1 MNNIV
6 PFFNYPELFNRHE
19 ASLIEVFKDVGKR
32 GAFIMQKDLEE
43 FEQSLADYTGSK
55 FAVGVANA
63 TDGLQMGMM
72 AGGLKNGGEVI
83 ISSHTMIATA
93 SAIHFAGGIPVP
105 VESSKDLMI
114 DSTSIEKAIN
124 KNTVAIMPTHLN
136 GRTCNMDEIYNL
148 AKKYSLDIYEDA
160 AQALGSKFKGKF
172 AGTFGIASAIS
183 LYPAKILGTLGD
195 GGAVLTNDKKV
206 YENLLLLR
214 DHGRD
219 PKTGEVVSW
228 GFNSRLDN
236 LQAAFL
242 NYFIKD
248 YENVIDRRRFL
259 ASLYDK
265 ALSSIE
271 EVQIPPGP
279 QNGDH
284 FDVFQNY
291 EVRVQR
297 RDELKNYLAKKGIG
311 TLVQWGG
318 KAIHHF
324 KSLKFNQ
331 KLPVTDKIFS
341 ELLMLPLNMF
351 VSDDDIKY
359 IVEEIKK
366 FYKKK

>member
-114 DSTSIEKAIN
+114 DSASIEKAIN

-148 AKKYSLDIYEDA
+148 AE
-160 AQALGSKFKGKF
+160 
-172 AGTFGIASAIS
+172 
-183 LYPAKILGTLGD
+183 IL
-195 GGAVLTNDKKV
+195 
-206 YENLLLLR
+206 
-214 DHGRD
+214 
-219 PKTGEVVSW
+219 S
-228 GFNSRLDN
+228 
-236 LQAAFL
+236 
-242 NYFIKD
+242 
-248 YENVIDRRRFL
+248 
-259 ASLYDK
+259 
-265 ALSSIE
+265 
-271 EVQIPPGP
+271 
-279 QNGDH
+279 
-284 FDVFQNY
+284 
-291 EVRVQR
+291 
-297 RDELKNYLAKKGIG
+297 
-311 TLVQWGG
+311 
-318 KAIHHF
+318 
-324 KSLKFNQ
+324 
-331 KLPVTDKIFS
+331 
-341 ELLMLPLNMF
+341 
-351 VSDDDIKY
+351 
-359 IVEEIKK
+359 
-366 FYKKK
+366 